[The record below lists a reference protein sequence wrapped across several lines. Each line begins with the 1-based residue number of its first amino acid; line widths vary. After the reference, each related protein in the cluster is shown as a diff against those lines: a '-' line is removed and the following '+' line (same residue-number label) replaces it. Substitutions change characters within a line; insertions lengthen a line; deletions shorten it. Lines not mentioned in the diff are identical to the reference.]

1 MKSPEEVRRKVRT
14 RYDRNWRAWAVG
26 DDPATALEIPLDP
39 PTEKQLLD
47 GAWDDARRWAQAWAA
62 VDAGRASAT
71 GVSVQ
76 WATRRW
82 ASAGAQTLPDRL
94 VLDGPE
100 AVARFAGQTSHWDR
114 AVRAVDR
121 FRSEWPA
128 AQASLGPA
136 VQSVLTDLVR
146 LPAADLERAIAVLRW
161 LEANETDGLWAR
173 QLPVRGVD
181 TKWVESH
188 KRLVNR
194 LRRAVGGAEDFQ
206 PLLEPPAYR
215 RVRFLDPV
223 LRPAGVTDLALPDR
237 ELIRLPVA
245 PERVLVLENLQTLLA
260 LPDLPGTVAVHGG
273 GYAPGDLARVPWF
286 RTGRLQYWGDL
297 DSHGLSILHRFRT
310 AGVDAS
316 SVLMDAATLEAHRDL
331 CGTEPRP
338 ARGPFPLLTLQEEQ
352 SLRLLRDGGDLR
364 LEQERIGWGY
374 ALERL
379 RSTA

>member
-1 MKSPEEVRRKVRT
+1 MKSPEEVRSKVRT

-26 DDPATALEIPLDP
+26 DAPTAALEVPLDP

-47 GAWDDARRWAQAWAA
+47 GAWDDAGRWAQAWAA
-62 VDAGRASAT
+62 VDAGRAAAT
-71 GVSVQ
+71 GVCVQ

-100 AVARFAGQTSHWDR
+100 AVARFAGRTSHWHR

-136 VQSVLTDLVR
+136 VGSVLTDLVK
-146 LPAADLERAIAVLRW
+146 LPTVDLERAIAVLRW
-161 LEANETDGLWAR
+161 LEANETKGLWAR

-194 LRRAVGGAEDFQ
+194 LRRALGGAEDFQ

-215 RVRFLDPV
+215 RVRFLDPA
-223 LRPAGVTDLALPDR
+223 LRPAGITDLALPDR
-237 ELIRLPVA
+237 ELVRLPVA

-260 LPDLPGTVAVHGG
+260 LPELRGTVAVHGS
-273 GYAPGDLARVPWF
+273 GYDPGDLARVPWF

-297 DSHGLSILHRFRT
+297 DSHGFSILHRFRA
-310 AGVDAS
+310 AGIEAT
-316 SVLMDAATLEAHRDL
+316 SVLMDVATLEAHLDL
-331 CGTEPRP
+331 CGTEDEP
-338 ARGPFPLLTLQEEQ
+338 ARGELPLLTSRELEALQF
-352 SLRLLRDGGDLR
+352 LRESGNLR
-364 LEQERIGWGY
+364 LEQERVGWEY
-374 ALERL
+374 ALRRL
-379 RSTA
+379 EHAG